1 MSFNRKRD
9 RIQIIAEILNACR
22 NPQTPTYIRRQ
33 TNVSYA
39 VLQSCLLQLLARH
52 WITPVEHKRGQK
64 KLALTP
70 NGMVFLEK
78 WVELQK
84 LAGIKTKRQ
93 LIVPLPEM
101 TSLFIQ
107 SK

>member
-9 RIQIIAEILNACR
+9 RIQIIAEILNSCK

-39 VLQSCLLQLLARH
+39 VLQSCLLQLHARQ
-52 WITPVEHKRGQK
+52 WILPVEHNHGQK

-70 NGMVFLEK
+70 KGMIFLEK
-78 WVELQK
+78 WIELQK

-93 LIVPLPEM
+93 LVVPLPEM
-101 TSLFIQ
+101 SSMLIQ

>member
-9 RIQIIAEILNACR
+9 RIQIIAEILSSCR

-39 VLQSCLLQLLARH
+39 VLQSCLLQLLARQ
-52 WITPVEHKRGQK
+52 WLMRVEHGQGQK
-64 KLALTP
+64 KLVITSK
-70 NGMVFLEK
+70 GIVFLEK

-93 LIVPLPEM
+93 LTVPMPEIA
-101 TSLFIQ
+101 SLIIQ